1 MLALQGRP
9 EWLNQINFDSMSVK
23 IRLQRRGRR
32 KKPFYHIVVADA
44 RAPRDGR
51 FIEKIGSYNPMTKP
65 ATIDLDRDRA
75 FDWLM
80 KGAQPTDTARAILR
94 FKGVL
99 YRKHLMRGV
108 AKGALSEE
116 QANKMYQDWIEA
128 KESAVAKRFEET
140 RLEIE
145 ARDKAIFGKIKPAQK
160 PSVDPAAAAAASGG
174 GKGEDGP
181 KTFADSVEQTTVESV
196 SGEETPAEKPAPEAP
211 AEVPAT
217 ETVNIETTP
226 EPAAEP
232 VKEEAPKAET
242 PAPEPV
248 AEKPAEP
255 VKEEAPK
262 AEAPVAEK
270 PAVAAA
276 VVAPTPEPVAEVVEE
291 VAVEEIVEEVD
302 VEEVEVKEEAV
313 KTAPAKPDD
322 LRKIEG
328 IGPKISEVLTAGG
341 ITNFAELGASTP
353 EKIREILDAAE
364 GNFAAHDPGTWP
376 KQGKMAAD
384 GNWDELKKWQDELDG
399 GKEVKA

>member
-1 MLALQGRP
+1 VLALQGRP
-9 EWLNQINFDSMSVK
+9 EWLNQVNFDFMSVK

-108 AKGALSEE
+108 AKGALSED
-116 QANKMYQDWIEA
+116 QANTMYQQWIEA
-128 KESAVAKRFEET
+128 KEAAIAKRFEET
-140 RLEIE
+140 KLEIE
-145 ARDKAIFGKIKPAQK
+145 ARNKAIFGKIKPAQK
-160 PSVDPAAAAAASGG
+160 PAVDPAAATASGG
-174 GKGEDGP
+174 GKSEEGP
-181 KTFADSVEQTTVESV
+181 KTFAESVEQTTVESIT
-196 SGEETPAEKPAPEAP
+196 GEDTPAEAPAAEAP

-217 ETVNIETTP
+217 ETVK
-226 EPAAEP
+226 
-232 VKEEAPKAET
+232 VEAPVEA
-242 PAPEPV
+242 APEPV
-248 AEKPAEP
+248 AETPAVEE
-255 VKEEAPK
+255 VKEEAPV
-262 AEAPVAEK
+262 AEAPTVEE
-270 PAVAAA
+270 V
-276 VVAPTPEPVAEVVEE
+276 PEEVVVEE
-291 VAVEEIVEEVD
+291 V
-302 VEEVEVKEEAV
+302 KEE
-313 KTAPAKPDD
+313 TAPAKPDD

-328 IGPKISEVLTAGG
+328 IGPKIAEVLTNGG
-341 ITNFAELGASTP
+341 IVTFADLGNSTP

-399 GKEVKA
+399 GKEVQA

>member
-65 ATIDLDRDRA
+65 ATIDLDRDLA
-75 FDWLM
+75 FEWLM

-140 RLEIE
+140 KLEIE
-145 ARDKAIFGKIKPAQK
+145 ARDKAIFGKIKPPQK
-160 PSVDPAAAAAASGG
+160 PAVDPAAAAATSGG
-174 GKGEDGP
+174 SKGEDGP
-181 KTFADSVEQTTVESV
+181 KTFADSVEQTTVESI
-196 SGEETPAEKPAPEAP
+196 SGEETPAETPAPKAP

-217 ETVNIETTP
+217 EKVKIETP
-226 EPAAEP
+226 EPVAEKPAPEP
-232 VKEEAPKAET
+232 VKEEAPKAEE

-248 AEKPAEP
+248 VET
-255 VKEEAPK
+255 
-262 AEAPVAEK
+262 
-270 PAVAAA
+270 PAVAA
-276 VVAPTPEPVAEVVEE
+276 VAPPTPEPVAEAPAVEVVEE
-291 VAVEEIVEEVD
+291 VTVEEEAVEEV

-328 IGPKISEVLTAGG
+328 IGPKIAEVLTEGG
-341 ITNFAELGASTP
+341 ISNFAELAGSTP